1 MDAWA
6 EGTAVTPF
14 GSARIV
20 AIPARINQSGR
31 CQCLALVHSLLSN
44 GAGLARQ
51 LARRCPLP
59 RCETLWCLGAINIPG
74 LSSWVV
80 HEIAVEP
87 LMIHACSEAYVFD
100 LSCHCRLE
108 VVPSRCQLQMAGCL

>member
-44 GAGLARQ
+44 GARLAR
-51 LARRCPLP
+51 
-59 RCETLWCLGAINIPG
+59 
-74 LSSWVV
+74 
-80 HEIAVEP
+80 
-87 LMIHACSEAYVFD
+87 
-100 LSCHCRLE
+100 
-108 VVPSRCQLQMAGCL
+108 